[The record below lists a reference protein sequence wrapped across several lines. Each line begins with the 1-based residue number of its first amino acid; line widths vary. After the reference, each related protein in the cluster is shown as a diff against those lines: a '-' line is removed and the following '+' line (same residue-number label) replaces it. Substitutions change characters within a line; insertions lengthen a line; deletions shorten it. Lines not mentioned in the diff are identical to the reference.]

1 MRRPTVAVV
10 TALTPSSTTLAEYG
24 LHLLSAFGRKSGIR
38 VIALVEDVD
47 LDYPT
52 IPGVEIRRA
61 WRFDSPLN
69 PVLIAREARRA
80 SADVVVFNAHFTS
93 FGSTKVGAALG
104 LASPV
109 ATRLS
114 GIPVIT
120 LLHNI
125 VEAVDLGA
133 AGFGESKVLERALRA
148 IGSAITWMVL
158 RSNVV
163 TTTMPNFVEI
173 LRDKYGARNV
183 ALTPHGAFD
192 APAPPQAPPRH
203 PTVMAFGKFG
213 TYKKV
218 EGLIDA
224 VRRLGR
230 DDIRI
235 VIAGT
240 DSPNTRGYLAD
251 VEARLGGPDLVFTGY
266 VAEDEV
272 EGIFRDATLTVFP
285 YTATTGSSG
294 VLHQAGSYGCAPVL
308 PRIGDLEGLIQAEG
322 FTGVFFDP
330 EDVEDLSRAIGSLI
344 DDEPERARIAAHN
357 YGAAAGL
364 TIDEVAD
371 WYLVHIGRLVCG
383 DGRALLVESAVSVTV

>member
-1 MRRPTVAVV
+1 
-10 TALTPSSTTLAEYG
+10 
-24 LHLLSAFGRKSGIR
+24 
-38 VIALVEDVD
+38 
-47 LDYPT
+47 
-52 IPGVEIRRA
+52 
-61 WRFDSPLN
+61 
-69 PVLIAREARRA
+69 
-80 SADVVVFNAHFTS
+80 
-93 FGSTKVGAALG
+93 
-104 LASPV
+104 
-109 ATRLS
+109 
-114 GIPVIT
+114 
-120 LLHNI
+120 
-125 VEAVDLGA
+125 
-133 AGFGESKVLERALRA
+133 
-148 IGSAITWMVL
+148 
-158 RSNVV
+158 
-163 TTTMPNFVEI
+163 
-173 LRDKYGARNV
+173 
-183 ALTPHGAFD
+183 
-192 APAPPQAPPRH
+192 
-203 PTVMAFGKFG
+203 MAFGKFG

-383 DGRALLVESAVSVTV
+383 DGRALLIESAVSVTV